1 MRILVFLLV
10 LANLLFYAWG
20 AGYLGRPENPDADRL
35 DRQVAP
41 EKIRIVSR
49 GEAPAGKDEAA
60 PVTEAAG
67 DGAREGAD
75 AARETPA
82 DAVKEGSK
90 DVAKEAPKE
99 AAKEAAKEESKEAA
113 KENVQNVC
121 LRWENLAAADAD
133 LLEKTLKA
141 KAANLRVSRQTL
153 PGEGASWWV
162 HIPPLPGK
170 AEAEKKAGELR
181 RLGVTDYFIQLEPGP
196 NRYSISLGL
205 FSSERGGEERL
216 AELKGAGVRS
226 ARLVQRPGKDAHY
239 HLEASGPAT
248 GKAAVS
254 ELVAAALP
262 KNKAVDCK

>member
-20 AGYLGRPENPDADRL
+20 AGYFGRPENPDADRL

-60 PVTEAAG
+60 PVTEAA
-67 DGAREGAD
+67 AD
-75 AARETPA
+75 SARETPA

-90 DVAKEAPKE
+90 EVAKEAPKE
-99 AAKEAAKEESKEAA
+99 VPKEAAKEEGKDAA
-113 KENVQNVC
+113 KESVQNVC

-133 LLEKTLKA
+133 LVEKTLKA
-141 KAANLRVSRQTL
+141 KATALRVSRQTL

-181 RLGVTDYFIQLEPGP
+181 RLGVTDYFIQLESGP
-196 NRYSISLGL
+196 NRYAISLGL

-254 ELVAAALP
+254 EVVAAALP